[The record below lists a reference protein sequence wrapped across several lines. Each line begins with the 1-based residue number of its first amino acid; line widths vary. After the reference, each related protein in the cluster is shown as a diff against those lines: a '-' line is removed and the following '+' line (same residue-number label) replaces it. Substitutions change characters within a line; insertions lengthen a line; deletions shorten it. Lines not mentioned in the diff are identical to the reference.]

1 MKVRSLIDANYADFV
16 PSVTS
21 NEEVL
26 HEGGILQSEMRSM
39 QENLNNEMKNMH
51 SSNDQ
56 ISQLVED
63 LEETQKALKI
73 SLKLVKIDAFIHKIK
88 LCNES
93 KRYNEIHQLL
103 VSIETL
109 IDDPK
114 DKIIRRLDCIKNM
127 KHRLTVERCNLKFSL
142 EEEFNR
148 LIQMKEKNFP
158 KTRAITFTIT
168 KNTVEIVDCIHSL
181 FQCEFSFDS
190 FITFIMEN
198 IFQPVVSRA
207 VSMNIKENPR
217 EFVLSLSYSVE
228 PISDE
233 LRPTYPTVFQ
243 NLEEILKLFLNMN
256 VVNSEGNHF
265 LGITFNE
272 QKPKIMNM
280 IFEECLIYCIPKTF
294 EENAQSTMKDDMR
307 KFSHLLTEFH
317 LFEHDENEMIE
328 RICERIDEHFNQQ
341 FTKNVQA
348 TATELLKHDLHNMIL
363 ISDDTTLSTTTPLTF
378 PKSQISKSTLELIKL
393 LEKIIKQG
401 QESGK
406 MNQVHNSVKCVL
418 ENYTFSIQL
427 HHSQL
432 LSKIPQQT
440 ALFYN
445 NCNYLSNWALTN
457 KDLDFSNTENVMF
470 ELKQQGEE
478 FFDCQV
484 AKQKI
489 QLLDILKEF
498 GEISNKILL
507 INKQFDV
514 IIPLLRSFIVSQKCS
529 TRTL

>member
-1 MKVRSLIDANYADFV
+1 MKIKENSKFHKLLQVRSLIDSHYVDFV

-26 HEGGILQSEMRSM
+26 HEGGILQSEMRSI

-51 SSNDQ
+51 QSNDQ
-56 ISQLVED
+56 ISKLVED

-73 SLKLVKIDAFIHKIK
+73 SLKLVKIDAFMHKIK

-93 KRYNEIHQLL
+93 KRYNDIHEHLR
-103 VSIETL
+103 SIEKL
-109 IDDPK
+109 IEDPK

-127 KHRLTVERCNLKFSL
+127 KHRLTVERCNLKFTL
-142 EEEFNR
+142 EAEFNR
-148 LIQMKEKNFP
+148 LIQMKEKSFP
-158 KTRAITFTIT
+158 KTRAVTFNIS
-168 KNTVEIVDCIHSL
+168 KNTCELIDCIHAL
-181 FQCEFSFDS
+181 FECEFSFDS

-207 VSMNIKENPR
+207 VSMDIKENDR
-217 EFVLSLSYSVE
+217 EFIMSLSYSVE
-228 PISDE
+228 AISDE
-233 LRPTYPTVFQ
+233 LRPTYPTVYQ

-256 VVNSEGNHF
+256 VVNLEGNHF

-280 IFEECLIYCIPKTF
+280 IFQECLKYCIPKTF

-317 LFEHDENEMIE
+317 LFENDEHEMIE
-328 RICERIDEHFNQQ
+328 GICARIDEHFNQQ

-348 TATELLKHDLHNMIL
+348 LSTELLKHDLHNMIL

-393 LEKIIKQG
+393 LEKIIEQG
-401 QESGK
+401 KESG
-406 MNQVHNSVKCVL
+406 NLSEVHNAIKSVL
-418 ENYTFSIQL
+418 ESYTFSIQL

-457 KDLDFSNTENVMF
+457 QNLDFTNMGNVLH

-478 FFDCQV
+478 FFECQV

-498 GEISNKILL
+498 GE
-507 INKQFDV
+507 F
-514 IIPLLRSFIVSQKCS
+514 
-529 TRTL
+529 

>member
-1 MKVRSLIDANYADFV
+1 MLLSFVNFAYFLQVRSLIEANYVDFI

-26 HEGGILQSEMRSM
+26 HEGGILQAEMRYM
-39 QENLNNEMKNMH
+39 QENLNNEIQNTH
-51 SSNDQ
+51 TQNDQ
-56 ISQLVED
+56 ISKIVED

-73 SLKLVKIDAFIHKIK
+73 SLKLVKIDAYMHKIK

-93 KRYNEIHQLL
+93 KKYKDIHQILD
-103 VSIETL
+103 SIEVL

-142 EEEFNR
+142 EAEFNR

-158 KTRAITFTIT
+158 KTRAVTFIIS
-168 KNTVEIVDCIHSL
+168 KNSSELVDCIHSL
-181 FQCEFSFDS
+181 FECEFSFDS

-198 IFQPVVSRA
+198 IFQPVASRA
-207 VSMNIKENPR
+207 VSMDIKEKDR
-217 EFVLSLSYSVE
+217 DFVMSLSYSVE

-265 LGITFNE
+265 LSITFNE
-272 QKPKIMNM
+272 QKPKIMSM
-280 IFEECLIYCIPKTF
+280 IFEECLKYCIPKTF
-294 EENAQSTMKDDMR
+294 EENAQSTMKDDVR
-307 KFSHLLTEFH
+307 KFSHMLTEYH
-317 LFEHDENEMIE
+317 LFEHDETEMIE
-328 RICERIDEHFNQQ
+328 GICKRIDEHFNQQ

-348 TATELLKHDLHNMIL
+348 SATALLKHDLHNMIL
-363 ISDDTTLSTTTPLTF
+363 ISDDTTLSTATPLTF

-393 LEKIIKQG
+393 LEKIIQQG

-406 MNQVHNSVKCVL
+406 MNQVHDSVKCVL

-457 KDLDFSNTENVMF
+457 KDLDFASTGNVVH
-470 ELKQQGEE
+470 ELKKQGEE
-478 FFDCQV
+478 FFDCQI

-498 GEISNKILL
+498 GEL
-507 INKQFDV
+507 
-514 IIPLLRSFIVSQKCS
+514 
-529 TRTL
+529 